1 MSSVKLNFNTMLLEY
16 LLGEG
21 NFLLED
27 ENDLNKSELFQR
39 FIFIKV
45 AQTYS
50 NVGFYVPLQAD
61 WRGRIYTQSFFANY
75 QGGDLA
81 LSLIEFYNGECLSK
95 KGINSLY
102 IYGANNYNE
111 NNISKAPYTDR
122 INWVQ
127 ENLDN
132 ILSMEPEF
140 IQRAENKFVFASFC
154 LTMRELNKKM
164 SAV

>member
-1 MSSVKLNFNTMLLEY
+1 MFRCKQSL
-16 LLGEG
+16 
-21 NFLLED
+21 
-27 ENDLNKSELFQR
+27 R
-39 FIFIKV
+39 R
-45 AQTYS
+45 
-50 NVGFYVPLQAD
+50 

-95 KGINSLY
+95 NGINSLY

-127 ENLDN
+127 ENYEN
-132 ILSMEPEF
+132 I
-140 IQRAENKFVFASFC
+140 ITCAVAGIRIY
-154 LTMRELNKKM
+154 KK
-164 SAV
+164 SRK